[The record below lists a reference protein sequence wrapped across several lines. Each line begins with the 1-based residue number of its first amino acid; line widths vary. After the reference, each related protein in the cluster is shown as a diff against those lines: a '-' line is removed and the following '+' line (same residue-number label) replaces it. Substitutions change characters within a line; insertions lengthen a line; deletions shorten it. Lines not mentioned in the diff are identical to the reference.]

1 MYTQVCAHFRCFK
14 YVYKYTF
21 KAPDHTAVCVDEI
34 EAHLAGRLLSASEA
48 VYRLLSLPLHKEW
61 PCVVRLDIH
70 LPHQQRMIFDPTAD
84 EAELLEQLTTTTSTL
99 MGWFQLNREDAFAR
113 TLLYQDVPSYYI
125 WENSHWTRRVQTKVF
140 VEHITNPINV
150 SHAWRRHSRWAACTE
165 FRITTVNYTPCACS

>member
-84 EAELLEQLTTTTSTL
+84 ETELLEQLTTTTSTL

-150 SHAWRRHSRWAACTE
+150 SHAWRRHSRWAACTA
-165 FRITTVNYTPCACS
+165 FRITTVNCLLCACS